1 MAVVPNNFL
10 LSSKALLCQ
19 YANTKLDQL
28 SITEDNSTIE
38 EVIPLN
44 DELNGI
50 PLSRVILT
58 RNRRDVDIPQFAP
71 LPDETNE
78 SLEYDFG
85 RQDILVLVDDWGAGN
100 GTIELTV
107 EDPLDPIEVASA
119 LQAATGVSFTST
131 DFADITQVEGFAQF
145 TVKMSEYSTYYFGSF
160 ILIPEV

>member
-19 YANTKLDQL
+19 YANTKMDQL

-44 DELNGI
+44 DELNGV

-71 LPDETNE
+71 LPDEIDE
-78 SLEYDFG
+78 YLEYDFP
-85 RQDILVLVDDWGAGN
+85 RQNILVLVDDWGTGD
-100 GTIELTV
+100 GTIVLTV
-107 EDPLDPIEVASA
+107 SDPTDPVEVATA
-119 LQAATGVSFTST
+119 LQDATNVSFTST
-131 DFADITQVEGFAQF
+131 DFADISQIDGLARY
-145 TVKMSEYSTYYFGSF
+145 TVKMSEYSAYYYGSF
-160 ILIPEV
+160 VLVVST